1 MRIKTQILPPP
12 KGSRFPCLIIMKYP
26 HKCAYCSKKADEKWR
41 GQYFCN
47 DHKKFMRRHKVE
59 SFMGKERIVGV
70 IDKFRIYCDIPVY
83 LK

>member
-1 MRIKTQILPPP
+1 
-12 KGSRFPCLIIMKYP
+12 MKYL
-26 HKCAYCSKKADEKWR
+26 HKCAYCSKKADGKWR

-59 SFMGKERIVGV
+59 SFMGKERIVYTF
-70 IDKFRIYCDIPVY
+70 DKFHIYYDIPVY